1 MTENPIIYQLDTN
14 ILPGTI
20 GKVDTIFL
28 WWSDD
33 LFTSDRTTQS
43 RLVKLHVCKKACC
56 NLFMTENS
64 IIYQHNT
71 NILPGTIGVIDAI
84 FLWWSDG
91 LSTTD
96 TTTQSTLPHH
106 WGLLIAT

>member
-1 MTENPIIYQLDTN
+1 
-14 ILPGTI
+14 
-20 GKVDTIFL
+20 
-28 WWSDD
+28 
-33 LFTSDRTTQS
+33 
-43 RLVKLHVCKKACC
+43 
-56 NLFMTENS
+56 MTENS
-64 IIYQHNT
+64 IIYQLNT